1 MPLDDIEQLL
11 QERMGLHSST
21 VGSGTILHAVEQR
34 MRDCGI
40 TAITDYRQILLHSDT
55 ELDALIDTVII
66 PETWFFRDINPFN
79 MLTEWLRNEWLPQ
92 QSGHTLRILSVPCSS
107 GEEAYTLAMCL
118 ADAGISPRNAHIDA
132 IDISHANIEKAHE
145 GEYGRNSF
153 RGNRLEYRDRH
164 FQRCGGRYRI
174 NDSIREYVDFRQA
187 NLLDNR
193 FVVDREPYHVI
204 FCRNLLIYFNRAT
217 QDTAIDRLQGLL
229 TSDGLLFLGHSETGL
244 LLGRNFTALPG
255 QRCFGFRSG
264 KTPGNVYTSDEQP
277 GGNTPKRRHT
287 RRHNNQSTD
296 QPTLRP
302 FSDVVEVTGDVPAGD
317 GNERHDERLKQAFRL
332 ADEGHLGEAAEH
344 CESLLAEQTE
354 QAGAYFLLGL
364 IRESAGNLY
373 EAEQL
378 LRKAVYLDPL
388 HHEAL
393 IHLGMVCEQRGDP
406 ANASRFRERAA
417 RAESRVLTGATE

>member
-1 MPLDDIEQLL
+1 MPLGDIEQLL
-11 QERMGLHSST
+11 KERMGLHSST

-40 TAITDYRQILLHSDT
+40 TAINDYRQILLHSDT

-79 MLTEWLRNEWLPQ
+79 MLTEWLRNDWLPQ
-92 QSGHTLRILSVPCSS
+92 HSARTLRILSVPCSS
-107 GEEAYTLAMCL
+107 GEEAYTIAMCL

-132 IDISHANIEKAHE
+132 IDISYTNIEKAHK

-153 RGNRLEYRDRH
+153 RGNRLGYRDRH
-164 FQRCGGRYRI
+164 FQRCGARYRI
-174 NDSIREYVDFRQA
+174 NDNIREYVDFQKA

-193 FVVDREPYHVI
+193 FGLDREPYHVI
-204 FCRNLLIYFNRAT
+204 FCRNLLIYFDRAT
-217 QDTAIDRLQGLL
+217 QDSAIDRLQGLL
-229 TSDGLLFLGHSETGL
+229 ASDGLLFLGHSETGL

-264 KTPGNVYTSDEQP
+264 KPPANVSTTDGP
-277 GGNTPKRRHT
+277 PVGDTPKRRHN
-287 RRHNNQSTD
+287 RRRSTQSTD
-296 QPTLRP
+296 QPALLP
-302 FSDVVEVTGDVPAGD
+302 FSSVVEATGEVPAGEGSD
-317 GNERHDERLKQAFRL
+317 RHDERLKQAFRL
-332 ADEGHLGEAAEH
+332 ADEGHLGEAAEQ
-344 CESLLAEQTE
+344 CEKLLEEQTG

-364 IRESAGNLY
+364 IRESAGNLH

-378 LRKAVYLDPL
+378 LRKAVYLDPV

-406 ANASRFRERAA
+406 ANANRFRERAA
-417 RAESRVLTGATE
+417 RAESRLLTGATE